1 MNEPSESPER
11 AAPEQALEQLLTR
24 TLRDVP
30 LQRAPATLES
40 RILRELERRAAL
52 PWWRRSFAHWP
63 VGARAAFAVLA
74 VVVVKCVFQ
83 GGAWAGQVLS
93 SLHDSG
99 ALSMPWVRRASTVAG
114 AAGQLAASLTRAVPS
129 EWVVN
134 GVAASVALY
143 VALFGLGIAAYRMLY
158 LNPPPVTGDRP

>member
-11 AAPEQALEQLLTR
+11 TATEQALEQLLTR
-24 TLRDVP
+24 TMREVP

-63 VGARAAFAVLA
+63 MGARAAFAVLA
-74 VVVVKCVFQ
+74 VVLVTWVFR
-83 GGAWAGQVLS
+83 GVIWAGDVLS

-99 ALSMPWVRRASTVAG
+99 ALSMPWVQRATALAG

-129 EWVVN
+129 QWVFD
-134 GVAASVALY
+134 GVAASAALY
-143 VALFGLGIAAYRMLY
+143 AALFGLAIAAYRMLY